1 VPLPPLET
9 ITGPVGVLFDATL
22 AGNLATFS
30 PSFWRTALESIFIA
44 RGVVPIET
52 TITTEPA
59 SQLVTSLIAFQ
70 SASDARLAYTELM
83 SRTAASLS
91 LALGAPIESV
101 EPPHLTL
108 LNPPPPSPSPTPP
121 PPSPSPSPPLPDG
134 TPTDTVDIAFIFTVA
149 GDVADLDRV
158 IVIASLYSILLV
170 QGINPVDV
178 KLTVEPASVR
188 LTALISVEPDEVELA
203 IAALKSRSPQSLSV
217 ALNVMVES
225 VDAVGV
231 AAPPPPVVRL
241 VNDQTAGVG
250 KTTTAGQT
258 AAGGGDGASPA
269 LIATVVVVVVLVFV
283 VAAYMYMRLRR
294 RPPKAGVVTAVG
306 IHTVSAGESTTAE
319 HTTPDPFPLRPGAA
333 GPSTAPVSPSGE
345 ENLPQG
351 KGPVMK
357 AETPTTAIGS
367 EVLHSQQ
374 VWLQDKVSE
383 ETDVQRVLFATS
395 SKQDSPSSN

>member
-1 VPLPPLET
+1 MPLPPLET

-70 SASDARLAYTELM
+70 SASDARLAYTELV

-108 LNPPPPSPSPTPP
+108 LNPPPPSPSP
-121 PPSPSPSPPLPDG
+121 SPPLPDG
-134 TPTDTVDIAFIFTVA
+134 TPTDTVDIAFIFTAA

-231 AAPPPPVVRL
+231 AAPPPPVVRVDAVGVAAPPPPVVRL

-283 VAAYMYMRLRR
+283 VAAYMYMRLPR

-374 VWLQDKVSE
+374 VHGPPP
-383 ETDVQRVLFATS
+383 TMR
-395 SKQDSPSSN
+395 P

>member
-1 VPLPPLET
+1 MPLPPLET

-70 SASDARLAYTELM
+70 SASDARLAYTELV

-108 LNPPPPSPSPTPP
+108 LNPPPPSPSPSPP

-134 TPTDTVDIAFIFTVA
+134 TPTDTVDIAFIFTAA

-231 AAPPPPVVRL
+231 AAPPPPVVRVDAVGVAAPPPPVVRL

-283 VAAYMYMRLRR
+283 VAAYMYMRLPR

-374 VWLQDKVSE
+374 VHGPPP
-383 ETDVQRVLFATS
+383 TMR
-395 SKQDSPSSN
+395 P